1 MANVNAGNDSPANAQ
16 SHSRTYQACI
26 PCRKRKVRCD
36 LGPVDNPHEPPCVR
50 CRRESKE
57 CYFSAQRRKKRALD
71 SGADEELDN
80 EDFELRGGRKRLKG
94 DEEEDH
100 TQSATGFSAYPVAPG
115 SAASRSNPFRRPHAP
130 GVTQQ
135 SLKDEQDDE
144 QVNNQTAAIL
154 QIAEV
159 HGGHDALNVLFEAA
173 THLRTNSTSSTRPSD
188 LMQGYSPANL
198 PSVTSPPTERR
209 TMAGGRSLYGISD
222 PSTQP
227 QIDPAIQNA
236 HAGTSASDM
245 ISALNA
251 WRRFKFV
258 RSGWFSAQ
266 EGVQYIEYFYNKLSP
281 LTPIV
286 MPDYGSPGKHA
297 KLLAEEPMLVV
308 TILTIASRHMPLEG
322 PGSTSR
328 PAAIHQ
334 TLWIYLEG
342 MINRLVWGQE
352 QFGHGRSSHGA
363 LRGADVNPYTR
374 RGLRTLGTVESLMLL
389 TEWHPRSMHFP
400 GIDDDSELLAPEI
413 YADIGTSETGGNE
426 SVKGIGGHRIDTWL
440 EPCWRSDRICWM
452 LLSMAMALA
461 MEVGVFDEDVSR
473 HMFKDPNVS
482 LEMRETYERRRVHV
496 KNLLLIYT
504 TQTSGRVGLTSM
516 LPEAYSEPALS
527 AHFHPSEISHGS
539 TKDLVIHLWLR
550 IASISKT
557 STKDLFGHRD
567 QTREL
572 IRSGRYK
579 RLLHDLHPLLAQW
592 KQTFES
598 AKDIPLLMRHILII
612 EYEYARVYINSLGLQ
627 AVVERCTQN
636 TPKQTSTNPDHGS
649 ASSSSKAPTTIT
661 PATLERWLGEDR
673 YYVKE
678 VVDSCQGLLR
688 AVVEG
693 LRPKDNLRHAPVRT
707 YFRIVSVAIIL
718 LKTFALGASE
728 DDVAKSLA
736 LMDGTVEALRTSIV
750 DDVHVA
756 SRFADLLDT
765 LTKRIRSRFV
775 RMARNGANSSNRDM
789 SDSPVHQMYASGSSL
804 QQSNLRNTPA
814 SWQQNQSR
822 NMAMQQDVSQNDLP
836 SSHPLSGISQQAYDY
851 NDSNVPYTLM
861 PPPTNPPSPGLGH
874 ATMANGGYGSYGQ
887 TGDGGYD
894 DGTDWLAL
902 PLDPIIASVG
912 GNVRQTGYGPE
923 VNGYDML
930 ELLLGT
936 SYDPGHQ

>member
-1 MANVNAGNDSPANAQ
+1 MANTNAGEDSPAAAA
-16 SHSRTYQACI
+16 SHTRTYQACI

-71 SGADEELDN
+71 SGADDELEGEE
-80 EDFELRGGRKRLKG
+80 FELRGGRKRLKG
-94 DEEEDH
+94 DGDDDL
-100 TQSATGFSAYPVAPG
+100 TPQSATAFSAYPVAPA
-115 SAASRSNPFRRPHAP
+115 SSASRSNTFRRPHPP
-130 GVTQQ
+130 GLTQQ

-144 QVNNQTAAIL
+144 QVNSQTAAIL
-154 QIAEV
+154 QTAEI

-173 THLRTNSTSSTRPSD
+173 THLRTNSTSSTRPSG
-188 LMQGYSPANL
+188 LLQGYTSTNL

-209 TMAGGRSLYGISD
+209 SIYGIAD
-222 PSTQP
+222 PSMQP
-227 QIDPAIQNA
+227 QIDPAIQHA
-236 HAGTSASDM
+236 HSGTSAADM
-245 ISALNA
+245 ISALSA

-266 EGVQYIEYFYNKLSP
+266 EGIQYIEYFYNKLSP

-322 PGSTSR
+322 PGSQSR

-352 QFGHGRSSHGA
+352 QFGRSSHGA
-363 LRGADVNPYTR
+363 LPGADVNPYTR
-374 RGLRTLGTVESLMLL
+374 KGLRTLGTVESLMLL

-400 GIDDDSELLAPEI
+400 GIDDDSELLAPER
-413 YADIGTSETGGNE
+413 YTDVGASENGSNE
-426 SVKGIGGHRIDTWL
+426 STKGIGGHRIDTWL

-461 MEVGVFDEDVSR
+461 MEVGVFDEDISR

-579 RLLHDLHPLLAQW
+579 RLLHDLHPLLTQW

-636 TPKQTSTNPDHGS
+636 TPKQMSTNPDAGQNNL
-649 ASSSSKAPTTIT
+649 KTTTTIT

-728 DDVAKSLA
+728 DDVAKSLG

-765 LTKRIRSRFV
+765 LTKRIRTRFV
-775 RMARNGANSSNRDM
+775 RMARNGANSSSRDM
-789 SDSPVHQMYASGSSL
+789 SDSPVHQMYVPGSSA
-804 QQSNLRNTPA
+804 QHSNLRNTPL

-822 NMAMQQDVSQNDLP
+822 NMAMHQDVSQNDLP
-836 SSHPLSGISQQAYDY
+836 PSHPLSGISQQAYDY

-874 ATMANGGYGSYGQ
+874 PTIGNGGYGPYGQ
-887 TGDGGYD
+887 ADNGGYD

-930 ELLLGT
+930 ELLLGNN
-936 SYDPGHQ
+936 YDPGN